1 MSDQAKQQ
9 PTDAVEK
16 ALRAI
21 VSKTVETY
29 CFGCSKKRPCK
40 AIGTYKYD
48 GEAYN
53 IYVCQWCR
61 AETTKRKKR
70 GLPC

>member
-21 VSKTVETY
+21 VE
-29 CFGCSKKRPCK
+29 
-40 AIGTYKYD
+40 AIVAQGP
-48 GEAYN
+48 GGN
-53 IYVCQWCR
+53 
-61 AETTKRKKR
+61 
-70 GLPC
+70 

>member
-1 MSDQAKQQ
+1 MNEAQRNECPTQQ
-9 PTDAVEK
+9 RV
-16 ALRAI
+16 
-21 VSKTVETY
+21 VSKAVETY

-40 AIGTYKYD
+40 AIGTYKYE
-48 GEAYN
+48 GETYN